1 MKPLFGALIFTVD
14 YLMTCKQ
21 IFISILIIGN
31 SFLFFACSSSDP
43 RFKAREYRDLEE
55 NNANKEFRFA
65 SEEAKA
71 EAAEDDRKVDIPS
84 VKDQILK
91 STPPQ
96 SSERV
101 ERDKVL
107 IEVLSLIGTP
117 YSYGGN
123 DSNGIDCSSF
133 SCQIFE
139 KSFGVKLPRSTDEQY
154 RVGSSVPKTDLA
166 FGDLVFFNTTGR
178 NPSHV
183 GVYLGD
189 DLFAHASR
197 SFGVTISSM
206 QSTYYKKRYVGARRV
221 VE

>member
-1 MKPLFGALIFTVD
+1 
-14 YLMTCKQ
+14 MTSKQ
-21 IFISILIIGN
+21 IFIAVLIIGN
-31 SFLFFACSSSDP
+31 SFLFFACTGSDP
-43 RFKAREYRDLEE
+43 RFKARELRAEE
-55 NNANKEFRFA
+55 ERALNKEFRFA
-65 SEEAKA
+65 SEEAKE

-91 STPPQ
+91 STQPK
-96 SSERV
+96 SSERT

-123 DSNGIDCSSF
+123 DSDGIDCSSF

-139 KSFGVKLPRSTDEQY
+139 KSFGVKLPRSTNEQY
-154 RVGSSVPKTDLA
+154 RIGSSVSKSELA

-178 NPSHV
+178 SPSHV

-206 QSTYYKKRYVGARRV
+206 LSSYYKKRYIGARRV

>member
-1 MKPLFGALIFTVD
+1 
-14 YLMTCKQ
+14 MTYKQ
-21 IFISILIIGN
+21 IFISILLIGN
-31 SFLFFACSSSDP
+31 SFLFLACTASDP
-43 RFKAREYRDLEE
+43 RFKSNQVRTSNEKET
-55 NNANKEFRFA
+55 NKEFRFA
-65 SEEAKA
+65 SEEAK
-71 EAAEDDRKVDIPS
+71 EELAEDDRKVDIPS

-91 STPPQ
+91 STPPK

-101 ERDKVL
+101 KRDRL
-107 IEVLSLIGTP
+107 LLEVLSLIGTP
-117 YSYGGN
+117 YSYGGT
-123 DSNGIDCSSF
+123 DTNGIDCSSF

-139 KSFGVKLPRSTDEQY
+139 KSFEIKLPRSTDEQY
-154 RVGSSVPKTDLA
+154 RVGVPVPKSDLN

-178 NPSHV
+178 IPSHV
-183 GVYLGD
+183 GIYLGD

>member
-1 MKPLFGALIFTVD
+1 
-14 YLMTCKQ
+14 MTCKQ
-21 IFISILIIGN
+21 ILISIFIIGN
-31 SFLFFACSSSDP
+31 SSLFFACSSSDP
-43 RFKAREYRDLEE
+43 RFKAKELRAAKEKDT
-55 NNANKEFRFA
+55 NKEFRFA
-65 SEEAKA
+65 SEAAK
-71 EAAEDDRKVDIPS
+71 EEFAEDDRRVDIPS
-84 VKDQILK
+84 AKDRILK
-91 STPPQ
+91 STPLQ

-107 IEVLSLIGTP
+107 LEVLSLIGTP

-154 RVGSSVPKTDLA
+154 RVGSAVHKNDLA

>member
-1 MKPLFGALIFTVD
+1 
-14 YLMTCKQ
+14 MTCKQ
-21 IFISILIIGN
+21 IFISVLIIFIP
-31 SFLFFACSSSDP
+31 FLFIACSSSDP
-43 RFKAREYRDLEE
+43 RFRAKEFRAADEKDT
-55 NNANKEFRFA
+55 NKEFRFA
-65 SEEAKA
+65 SEEVK
-71 EAAEDDRKVDIPS
+71 EESAEDDRKVDIPS

-107 IEVLSLIGTP
+107 LEVLSLIGTP

-139 KSFGVKLPRSTDEQY
+139 KSFGVKLPRSTNEQY
-154 RVGSSVPKTDLA
+154 QIGTSVPKSELA

-178 NPSHV
+178 SPSHV

-189 DLFAHASR
+189 ELFAHASR

-206 QSTYYKKRYVGARRV
+206 QSTYYKKRYIGARRV

>member
-1 MKPLFGALIFTVD
+1 
-14 YLMTCKQ
+14 MTCKQ

-43 RFKAREYRDLEE
+43 RFKAKEFRAAEE
-55 NNANKEFRFA
+55 KDTNKEFRFA
-65 SEEAKA
+65 SEES
-71 EAAEDDRKVDIPS
+71 AEDDRKVDIPS

-91 STPPQ
+91 STQPR
-96 SSERV
+96 SSERIG
-101 ERDKVL
+101 RDKVL

>member
-1 MKPLFGALIFTVD
+1 
-14 YLMTCKQ
+14 MTCKQ
-21 IFISILIIGN
+21 IFISVLIIGN
-31 SFLFFACSSSDP
+31 SFLFIACSGSDP
-43 RFKAREYRDLEE
+43 RFKTRELPVEE
-55 NNANKEFRFA
+55 GKAANKEFRFA
-65 SEEAKA
+65 SEEVK
-71 EAAEDDRKVDIPS
+71 EEVAEDDRKVDIPS

-91 STPPQ
+91 STQPRG
-96 SSERV
+96 SKRV

-117 YSYGGN
+117 YSYGGT
-123 DSNGIDCSSF
+123 DTNGIDCSSF

-139 KSFGVKLPRSTDEQY
+139 KSFGVKLPRSTNEQY
-154 RVGSSVPKTDLA
+154 QIGTSVSKSELA

-178 NPSHV
+178 SPSHV

-206 QSTYYKKRYVGARRV
+206 QSTYYKKRYIGARRV

>member
-1 MKPLFGALIFTVD
+1 
-14 YLMTCKQ
+14 MTSKQ
-21 IFISILIIGN
+21 IFISILIIVN
-31 SFLFFACSSSDP
+31 SFLFYACSGSDP
-43 RFKAREYRDLEE
+43 RFKAKEFRAPEE
-55 NNANKEFRFA
+55 KDTNKEFRFA
-65 SEEAKA
+65 SEEAKE

-91 STPPQ
+91 SAPPK
-96 SSERV
+96 SPERA

-123 DSNGIDCSSF
+123 DSDGIDCSSF

-139 KSFGVKLPRSTDEQY
+139 KSFGIKLPRSTNEQY
-154 RVGSSVPKTDLA
+154 RIGSSVLKSELA

-206 QSTYYKKRYVGARRV
+206 QSTYYKKRYVGAKRV